1 MKRTCK
7 WKPEW
12 SRYNL
17 TPSKRETGYVN
28 CSVCLTEFS
37 IAGGGGFHEI
47 KRHMETK
54 WHKERAKS
62 TPNQSTITSSFA
74 SSSYELDEQV
84 TTAEFYYTAFIAE
97 HNLSFASADHF
108 TKLCKVM
115 FLIAKLP
122 KAMHVDT
129 LKPKLLLHK
138 LLLPILSAMQSW
150 LARLH
155 LFLSSVMVEMTRM
168 LGNFSQ
174 LWSGIGMSVNDK

>member
-1 MKRTCK
+1 MAALPKKMKRTCK

-37 IAGGGGFHEI
+37 IAGGRFHEI

-54 WHKERAKS
+54 RHKERAKG

-97 HNLSFASADHF
+97 HNLPLTILQSF
-108 TKLCKVM
+108 V
-115 FLIAKLP
+115 
-122 KAMHVDT
+122 
-129 LKPKLLLHK
+129 
-138 LLLPILSAMQSW
+138 
-150 LARLH
+150 R
-155 LFLSSVMVEMTRM
+155 
-168 LGNFSQ
+168 
-174 LWSGIGMSVNDK
+174 